1 MEIRWEG
8 MVHLH
13 FDAHI
18 IPTASAK
25 IETDVAY
32 MITYNPNLRDSMY
45 IEI

>member
-1 MEIRWEG
+1 